1 MRTFVW
7 PLIVII
13 STYLVGL
20 VTFIFPG
27 ATVRPLLEMW
37 FLFVCPGIVVVRF
50 LRLRSPAAEW
60 SLIVALSLAVDG
72 IVSGILLYA
81 GKWSPFAILVIL
93 MMFCSVGVSIYLFTA
108 LMVFFRGGKREIV
121 AASLNQERT
130 RY

>member
-20 VTFIFPG
+20 VTFILPG

-37 FLFVCPGIVVVRF
+37 FLFVCPGVVVVRF
-50 LRLRSPAAEW
+50 FRLRSPAAEW

-93 MMFCSVGVSIYLFTA
+93 MMFCSVGISIYLFAT
-108 LMVFFRGGKREIV
+108 LMAFFRGEKGQIA
-121 AASLNQERT
+121 AASVNQERT